1 MQSEKQKL
9 GRTEALHTCQEWGL
23 GTNESATL
31 TWNQRSGKKNQP
43 TSSVCKLASSYLF
56 VNLANIYMYIHI
68 YTHAFIYIE
77 TNTYTTGIQF

>member
-31 TWNQRSGKKNQP
+31 TYEIKEVEKKNNPLVVYANLQVH
-43 TSSVCKLASSYLF
+43 TYLW
-56 VNLANIYMYIHI
+56 I
-68 YTHAFIYIE
+68 
-77 TNTYTTGIQF
+77 